1 MREDSRLPSPLDAL
15 SLPTNVIALRTLLLA
30 REEEHAAEL
39 QAARNGL
46 KDQALQIE
54 QLKAGL
60 AKLLR
65 QRFGSS
71 SEKLKGAIDQLELII
86 GDLETRGILA

>member
-1 MREDSRLPSPLDAL
+1 MSEDSPMPSPLD
-15 SLPTNVIALRTLLLA
+15 SRELPKNTAALRMLLLA

-46 KDQALQIE
+46 KNQALERE
-54 QLKAGL
+54 QLKARL

-71 SEKLKGAIDQLELII
+71 SEKLRTKVDPI
-86 GDLETRGILA
+86 GWTGIGVT